1 MYDDDRIVVLRR
13 DRLDQRVTIQPSR
26 EIIPAKRVNIDD
38 PQGVMGVIAY
48 LSPALPSTVM

>member
-26 EIIPAKRVNIDD
+26 EIIPVKRVNVDD
-38 PQGVMGVIAY
+38 QQGAMGVIAY